1 MRTLSPSFQLFG
13 FAVICLLLTV
23 LCAGVAAQ
31 TDVATY
37 HNDISRTGQNLNETI
52 LTPGNVNSASF
63 GLLFN
68 LTVDSDIDAQPLV
81 ISGLT
86 IHGATHNVLYAVTE
100 NDSVYAFDSDT
111 GSLLWKV
118 SVLLPGEQAGST
130 KPLACNQINPSIGI
144 TATPVIDRKSGPN
157 GAIYLVAMSENSSG
171 TYFQRLHALDL
182 TTGAELF
189 NGPATIQGQYPGN
202 GPNSVGGFLT
212 FNPQIVAERS
222 GLLLVNGV
230 IYMGFTSH
238 CDNQPYN
245 GWFFGYSESTLA
257 QTAILNLTP
266 NGTEGAIWMA
276 GAAPASDGTNIYLL
290 DANGTFDTTLTSS
303 GFPSLGDY
311 GNAFLKIA
319 PSGTVADYFA
329 MDNTVIQSEK
339 DRDFGSGGVL
349 LLPPQTD
356 LKGNK
361 WNLAV
366 GAGKD
371 GNIYILNQANLGKFS
386 PTSNRVYQEVQRVL
400 GSGMWAMPAY
410 FNGNLYFGP
419 QLGNMLQFT
428 LTNAKLS
435 TRAAA
440 QTPTVFEFPGTIPSV
455 SANGSTSGI
464 VWGVEHALPSIL
476 HAYNAT
482 SVATE
487 LYNSNQA
494 ADNRDHFGKASHFG
508 VPTIVNGKVY
518 VGSTNSVAVFGL
530 LSTKSK

>member
-1 MRTLSPSFQLFG
+1 MRTLLPSGRLLSFG
-13 FAVICLLLTV
+13 LISLLL
-23 LCAGVAAQ
+23 AAFPIAASAQ
-31 TDVATY
+31 VDVATY
-37 HNDISRTGQNLNETI
+37 HNDISRTGQNLNESI
-52 LTPGNVNSASF
+52 LTPANVNSASF

-86 IHGATHNVLYAVTE
+86 INGAMHNVLYAVTE

-111 GSLLWKV
+111 GILLWKA
-118 SVLLPGEQAGST
+118 SALLPGEKAGST
-130 KPLACNQINPSIGI
+130 KPLACNQINPTIGI
-144 TATPVIDRKSGPN
+144 TATPVIDRNSGAH
-157 GAIYLVAMSENSSG
+157 GAIYLVATSENSAG

-212 FNPQIVAERS
+212 FNPEIVAERS
-222 GLLLVNGV
+222 GLLLVNGI

-245 GWFFGYSESTLA
+245 GWFFGYSESTLT

-290 DANGTFDTTLTSS
+290 DANGTFDTTLTAS

-319 PSGTVADYFA
+319 PNGTVADYFA
-329 MDNTVIQSEK
+329 MDDTVIQSEK

-349 LLPPQTD
+349 LLPQQTD

-371 GNIYILNQANLGKFS
+371 GNIYIVNQANLGKFS
-386 PTSNRVYQEVQRVL
+386 PTSNRIYQQVQRVL

-435 TRAAA
+435 NKAASL
-440 QTPTVFEFPGTIPSV
+440 TPTVFEFPGTIPSV
-455 SANGSTSGI
+455 SANGSTNGI
-464 VWGVEHALPSIL
+464 VWAVEHTIPSIL
-476 HAYNAT
+476 HAYNAA

-494 ADNRDHFGKASHFG
+494 AGNRDHFGKASHFG

-530 LSTKSK
+530 LDAKTK